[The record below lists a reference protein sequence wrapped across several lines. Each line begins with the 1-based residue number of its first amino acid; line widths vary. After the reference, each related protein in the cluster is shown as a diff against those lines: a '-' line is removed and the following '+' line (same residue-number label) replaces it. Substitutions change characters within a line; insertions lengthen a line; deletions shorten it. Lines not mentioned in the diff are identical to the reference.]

1 MTGALRRF
9 DAADRRARLAVR
21 HHLVAEARAD
31 DAAEVARGVVALHS
45 TDPASVYLSLRARLR
60 EPTFARIDR
69 ALYEDRT
76 LVRMLGMR
84 RTMFVVPAEDAVVI
98 QAGCADAIAA
108 RERRQLESILEQ
120 SGVAK
125 PAGRWLRSVEAE
137 VERALAVRGEALG
150 SELSTDV
157 PALRERIRLAEG
169 KPYAAE
175 VNVTTR
181 VLFLMAAEGRI
192 VRGRPRGSFVSS
204 QYRWRPAGEHTPMDV
219 AEARAELVGR
229 WLRAFGPGAVADLK
243 WWTGWT
249 VGEVRAALAAVGTA
263 EVELDD
269 GVKGVALADDLE
281 PVTEPEPWVALLPA
295 LDPTVMGWQERSWYL
310 GPHVPSLFDR
320 SGNAGP
326 TIWWDGRVVG
336 GWAQRPTGEI
346 AVRLLEDVGSAATA
360 AIDAEAERLR
370 AWIGDVRVTPRFRTP
385 LERELSS

>member
-9 DAADRRARLAVR
+9 DAAERRARLAVR

-125 PAGRWLRSVEAE
+125 PPGRWLRSVEAE

-360 AIDAEAERLR
+360 AVDVEAERLR